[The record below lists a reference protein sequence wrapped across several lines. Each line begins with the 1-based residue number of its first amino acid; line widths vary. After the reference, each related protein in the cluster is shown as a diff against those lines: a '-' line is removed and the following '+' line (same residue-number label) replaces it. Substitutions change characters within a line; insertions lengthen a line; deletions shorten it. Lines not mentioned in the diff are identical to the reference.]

1 MTATPH
7 RAEPIPQ
14 PIEDIPFQAV
24 PDSQEHP
31 AVEDSEWLASDE
43 QSEADP
49 RPRGAGGRAVL
60 GWTLALLATL
70 WIAYTAW
77 SAGRELGN
85 QPLSSPALAQ
95 WVAVATGPLALLG
108 LLWLIF
114 GRTRR
119 REAEA
124 FTRSVVTMRSE
135 ARSLEALLSV
145 LSERINESQS
155 ALSGITNQLM
165 GLGDEAASRLGAVTR
180 DLTQGSRQL
189 AAHGDALDRA
199 ASAARTDI
207 GVLLEDLPRAEA
219 TALAMADALR
229 GAGGEAID
237 KAARF
242 EAQVTSLTERTR
254 EADVIVGEAAQR
266 LLAQV
271 AEIDA
276 AGMAASS
283 KLSQSASQSNATMD
297 ALLQRAAEALEEIRS
312 GIDIQA
318 AAVAALLEQATVGLG
333 RAGINSA
340 EALGQRLEAAGG
352 SLDTLTTRLAEQE
365 RASQRMIADI
375 GMGVTSL
382 DERFAQMAADGD
394 SRATSITSALNRMR
408 TELES
413 LSQQSGVQDGAIGG
427 LAERT
432 AALRQSVEQLSLEF
446 RDELA
451 AAIGDAEAGTARVL
465 ATAQSARPEIE
476 WTRQASLEAS
486 DRLEAGAGVIE
497 AQHDRLAALLAAV
510 DTGVGGAERRL
521 TELADAMRSADSDAT
536 RLSAETG
543 PALVA
548 ALLQVKE
555 AAAHAAE
562 RAREA
567 IAAVI
572 PDSAGQLSE
581 AARSALEQVVRDT
594 VSHQLQEVESVAA
607 RALEAARGV
616 SERLTQQMISIGQS
630 AAALDAHLQE
640 TTELQRQHDSETFAK
655 RVSLLI
661 DSMHSAS
668 IDVGKILS
676 DEVDDR
682 AWAAYL
688 KGDRGVFTRRAARL
702 IGGTETKALAAHYV
716 TDREFHESVNRYVH
730 DFEAMLRRVH
740 AERDGGMMAITLMSS
755 DMGKLYVA
763 LAQAIDRAR

>member
-14 PIEDIPFQAV
+14 PIEEMPFDAG
-24 PDSQEHP
+24 PQES
-31 AVEDSEWLASDE
+31 VIDENEWLAAE
-43 QSEADP
+43 PEP
-49 RPRGAGGRAVL
+49 TPRGSGGRAVL
-60 GWTLALLATL
+60 GWALALLAVA

-77 SAGRELGN
+77 SAGRQLANE
-85 QPLSSPALAQ
+85 PLTSPAVAQ
-95 WVAVATGPLALLG
+95 WVAVAAGPLALLG
-108 LLWLIF
+108 LIWLIF

-119 REAEA
+119 KEAEA
-124 FTRSVVTMRSE
+124 FTRSVVIMRHE
-135 ARSLEALLSV
+135 AQSLEALLSV
-145 LSERINESQS
+145 LSQRIDENHA
-155 ALSGITNQLM
+155 ALNGITNQLM

-180 DLTQGSRQL
+180 DLEQGSERL
-189 AAHGDALDRA
+189 AQHGEALDRA
-199 ASAARTDI
+199 ANTARLDI

-219 TALAMADALR
+219 TALAMAEALR
-229 GAGGEAID
+229 SAGGEAIQ
-237 KAARF
+237 KAAQF
-242 EAQVTSLTERTR
+242 ETQVTSLTSASR
-254 EADVIVGEAAQR
+254 EADTVVGEASQR
-266 LLAQV
+266 LLTQL
-271 AEIDA
+271 AEIET
-276 AGMAASS
+276 AGTTAGGKIAETAG
-283 KLSQSASQSNATMD
+283 QSTSTMD
-297 ALLQRAAEALEEIRS
+297 ALMQRAAEALEEIRS

-318 AAVAALLEQATVGLG
+318 AAVAALLEQATAGLG
-333 RAGINSA
+333 KAGIDSA
-340 EALGQRLEAAGG
+340 EALGKRLDSAGG
-352 SLDTLTTRLAEQE
+352 SLDALTARVAEQE

-375 GMGVTSL
+375 GMGVATL
-382 DERFAQMAADGD
+382 DERFAQLAADGD
-394 SRATSITSALNRMR
+394 TRAASIINALNRMR
-408 TELES
+408 TDLEA

-432 AALRQSVEQLSLEF
+432 SALRQSVEQLATE
-446 RDELA
+446 
-451 AAIGDAEAGTARVL
+451 IGEAQAGTERILSA
-465 ATAQSARPEIE
+465 AQSARPEIE
-476 WTRQASLEAS
+476 WAHQASLEAG
-486 DRLEAGAGVIE
+486 DRLESGAGAIE

-521 TELADAMRSADSDAT
+521 GELAEAMRSADSEAS
-536 RLSAETG
+536 RLSSETG

-555 AAAHAAE
+555 AAAHASE

-567 IAAVI
+567 ISAVI
-572 PDSAGQLSE
+572 PESAGQLSE
-581 AARSALEQVVRDT
+581 ATREALEQVVRES
-594 VSHQLQEVESVAA
+594 VARQLGEVESVAA

-616 SERLTQQMISIGQS
+616 SERLTQQMINIGQS

-640 TTELQRQHDSETFAK
+640 TSELQRQHDSENFAK

-702 IGGTETKALAAHYV
+702 IGGTETKALTAHYE

-740 AERDGGMMAITLMSS
+740 AERDGGLMAVTLMSS